1 MIELAVAALGRE
13 FRRAATGRRHG
24 NISKGFGAPC
34 GQPTGRRIAI
44 VRRFR
49 RLRAAPDFRTI
60 RNQ

>member
-13 FRRAATGRRHG
+13 FRRAATRWRHG
-24 NISKGFGAPC
+24 NISKGFGATR
-34 GQPTGRRIAI
+34 GRTTGRRIAS
-44 VRRFR
+44 VRRLR